1 MASDLNKSKNILFVC
16 VGNTCRSP
24 MAAAYCN
31 FRYESVTA
39 DSAGISTC
47 GEDMQEIIPGDR
59 DASEEKHVPVY
70 KTEGDKVIVSVG
82 SVEHPMFPEHYIEW
96 VALVS
101 DKGFRIAYL
110 EPGQQPCVECLE
122 DEKVEAV
129 YAYCNLHGLWKT
141 EA

>member
-1 MASDLNKSKNILFVC
+1 MKELKVLRCEGCGKMVITLKDSKC
-16 VGNTCRSP
+16 PTKC
-24 MAAAYCN
+24 
-31 FRYESVTA
+31 
-39 DSAGISTC
+39 C
-47 GEDMQEIIPGDR
+47 GEPMVELT
-59 DASEEKHVPVY
+59 ANTTEAATEKHVPVVTRESN
-70 KTEGDKVIVSVG
+70 KILVNVG
-82 SVEHPMFPEHYIEW
+82 SVDHPMIPEHYIEW

>member
-1 MASDLNKSKNILFVC
+1 MKEFKVLRCEGCGKMVITLKD
-16 VGNTCRSP
+16 
-24 MAAAYCN
+24 
-31 FRYESVTA
+31 
-39 DSAGISTC
+39 STC
-47 GEDMQEIIPGDR
+47 PTKCCGEPMTELT
-59 DASEEKHVPVY
+59 ANTTEAAVEKHVPVVTRESN
-70 KTEGDKVIVSVG
+70 KILVNVG
-82 SVEHPMFPEHYIEW
+82 SADHPMIPEHYIEW
-96 VALVS
+96 IALVS